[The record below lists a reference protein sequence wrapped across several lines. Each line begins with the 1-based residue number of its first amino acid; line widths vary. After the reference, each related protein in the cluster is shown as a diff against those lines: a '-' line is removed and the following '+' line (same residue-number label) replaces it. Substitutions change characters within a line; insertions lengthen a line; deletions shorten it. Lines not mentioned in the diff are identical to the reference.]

1 MPRFR
6 FTLESVLRLRNQKR
20 DACRRDL
27 GAAVTQWQQLE
38 TQHQQV
44 LGEQAELREYLKQL
58 SKAGTVEVGM
68 VSRCHMHLAQLEKL
82 HWEALLA
89 CEEAQQVVDAKRQIL
104 VEADREV
111 KSLEK
116 LEQKQ
121 SAEFLREQD
130 HRELLEQEEILAAN
144 QHGKPLS

>member
-6 FTLESVLRLRNQKR
+6 FSLESVLRLRNQKR

-27 GAAVTQWQQLE
+27 GTAVAQWQQLQ
-38 TQHQQV
+38 TQHQLV
-44 LGEQAELREYLKQL
+44 LGEQAELRDYLKEL

-68 VSRCHMHLAQLEKL
+68 VSRCHMHLAQLEKF
-82 HWEALLA
+82 HWDALLA
-89 CEEAQQVVDAKRQIL
+89 CEQAQRVVDAKRQIL

-116 LEQKQ
+116 LEEKQ
-121 SAEFLREQD
+121 SAEFQREQD
-130 HRELLEQEEILAAN
+130 HRELLEHEEILAAN
-144 QHGKPLS
+144 QHGKPMS